1 MIAAT
6 AANWVVP
13 RVSHGRGEQ
22 KKEGTMDIGRSF
34 SYITE
39 DEDWWKQVLI
49 GGLLT
54 LIPVIG
60 PFYAAG
66 YMVQAVK
73 NVIDGRELPL
83 PDALEDFGDKL
94 VKGLILTLIML
105 IYALPLIVIGACSGI
120 GLGIFSDA
128 LRDPDAVDAVGTLY
142 GVCFGCFGMLYGILL
157 GLVTPF
163 VYATYADTGEL
174 GAALKLGRIWGMLQK
189 NIGPAF
195 IALLVAVLA
204 GMLASVAGLILCGIG
219 LFATSFFANLVI
231 AHVYGSLYQ
240 QARPAVL

>member
-1 MIAAT
+1 
-6 AANWVVP
+6 
-13 RVSHGRGEQ
+13 
-22 KKEGTMDIGRSF
+22 MDISRSF

-60 PFYAAG
+60 PFYAMG

-73 NVIDGRELPL
+73 NVIEGRELPL

-94 VKGLILTLIML
+94 LKGLLLIVVMF
-105 IYALPLIVIGACSGI
+105 IYALPLILISACSGV
-120 GLGIFSDA
+120 GLGILSDA
-128 LRDPDAVDAVGTLY
+128 MRDPNASDTVGTLW
-142 GVCFGCFGMLYGILL
+142 GVCFSCFGVLYGVLL
-157 GLVTPF
+157 GLLTPF
-163 VYATYADTGEL
+163 IYATFAETGDL
-174 GAALKLGRIWGMLQK
+174 GAALKLGRIWNMFQK

-195 IALLVAVLA
+195 IVFLVAILA
-204 GMLASVAGLILCGIG
+204 GLLASVAGVILCLIG

-231 AHVYGSLYQ
+231 AHLYGTLYLQ
-240 QARPAVL
+240 SKPAVA

>member
-1 MIAAT
+1 
-6 AANWVVP
+6 
-13 RVSHGRGEQ
+13 
-22 KKEGTMDIGRSF
+22 MDIGRSF

-60 PFYAAG
+60 PFYAMG
-66 YMVQAVK
+66 YMVQAIK
-73 NVIDGRELPL
+73 NVIEGREVPL

-105 IYALPLIVIGACSGI
+105 IYALPLILIGACSGGGMAI
-120 GLGIFSDA
+120 LSDA
-128 LRDPDAVDAVGTLY
+128 QRNPDAVDTIGTVY
-142 GVCFGCFGMLYGILL
+142 GVCFGCFGTLYGVLL
-157 GLVTPF
+157 GLIAPF

-195 IALLVAVLA
+195 IALLVSVLA

-231 AHVYGSLYQ
+231 AHVYASLYR
-240 QARPAVL
+240 QARPAVV

>member
-1 MIAAT
+1 
-6 AANWVVP
+6 
-13 RVSHGRGEQ
+13 
-22 KKEGTMDIGRSF
+22 MDIGRSF

-60 PFYAAG
+60 PFYALG

-73 NVIDGRELPL
+73 NVIEGRELPL

-94 VKGLILTLIML
+94 LKGLLLAVIML
-105 IYALPLIVIGACSGI
+105 IYALPLIVIAACSGVGI
-120 GLGIFSDA
+120 GIFSSAASNTDT
-128 LRDPDAVDAVGTLY
+128 VDTISSIW
-142 GVCFGCFGMLYGILL
+142 GVCFGCVGALYGVLL
-157 GLVTPF
+157 GVLAPF
-163 VYATYADTGEL
+163 IYATYADTGDF
-174 GAALKLGRIWGMLQK
+174 GAAVKVGRNWGMFQK

-195 IALLVAVLA
+195 IVFLVTILA
-204 GMLASVAGLILCGIG
+204 GLLASVAGTILCGIG

-231 AHVYGSLYQ
+231 AYLYGSLYR
-240 QARPAVL
+240 QAKAQPAAMV

>member
-1 MIAAT
+1 
-6 AANWVVP
+6 
-13 RVSHGRGEQ
+13 
-22 KKEGTMDIGRSF
+22 MDIGRSF

-39 DEDWWKQVLI
+39 DEEWWKQVLI

-60 PFYAAG
+60 PFYAMG
-66 YMVQAVK
+66 YMVQAIK
-73 NVIDGRELPL
+73 NVIEGRELPL

-105 IYALPLIVIGACSGI
+105 IYALPMIVIGACSGI
-120 GLGIFSDA
+120 GLGIFSDT
-128 LRDPDAVDAVGTLY
+128 LRDPEAVNTVGTLY
-142 GVCFGCFGMLYGILL
+142 GVCFSCFGILYGVLL
-157 GLVTPF
+157 GVIAPF
-163 VYATYADTGEL
+163 AYATYADTGDL

-195 IALLVAVLA
+195 IALLVSVLA
-204 GMLASVAGLILCGIG
+204 GLLASVAGLILCGIG

-231 AHVYGSLYQ
+231 AHVYGSLYR
-240 QARPAVL
+240 QAKLAVV